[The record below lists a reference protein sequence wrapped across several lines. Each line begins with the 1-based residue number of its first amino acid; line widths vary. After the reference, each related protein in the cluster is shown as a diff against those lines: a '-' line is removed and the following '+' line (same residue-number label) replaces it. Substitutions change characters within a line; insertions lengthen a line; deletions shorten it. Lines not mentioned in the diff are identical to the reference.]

1 MATRGGKQAD
11 RVFLDGLG
19 EVTECSGSYV
29 GTDIPELGGFMRPG
43 RREFTL
49 SQLEHL
55 PQLLY
60 LMTSSFKHPQLII
73 DAVYHGLRKSHQLTR
88 NLGN

>member
-11 RVFLDGLG
+11 RVFLDALG
-19 EVTECSGSYV
+19 EVTECLGSYV

-49 SQLEHL
+49 S
-55 PQLLY
+55 
-60 LMTSSFKHPQLII
+60 
-73 DAVYHGLRKSHQLTR
+73 
-88 NLGN
+88 